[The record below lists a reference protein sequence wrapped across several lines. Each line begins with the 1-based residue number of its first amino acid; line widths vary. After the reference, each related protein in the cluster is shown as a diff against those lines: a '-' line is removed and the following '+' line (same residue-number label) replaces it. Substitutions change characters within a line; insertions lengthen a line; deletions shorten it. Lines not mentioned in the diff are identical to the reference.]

1 MSYFTSRIKIKKYS
15 LYFIPVILSLFLMSS
30 KIVDT
35 PKPFVY
41 NPPLPAELTVFG
53 ERVPIED
60 PEVRERIENE
70 LILLSRQEHLMFRYF
85 KRSGKW
91 FQKFDALL
99 QKEGMP
105 LDFKYLALVESGLD
119 NLVSSAKAAG
129 FWQFLDGTGKQFG
142 LTINS
147 EIDERYDP
155 EKSAMA
161 AIRYLKMAK
170 TKFGTWAAAAG
181 SYNMGMGG
189 MENRISSQLTSNYFD
204 LLLPDETMKY
214 VPRIAAMKLIFE
226 DPAKYGYMLTEN
238 DYWKPA
244 KYREIQITETIG
256 DLTRFAKQNGTT
268 LKTLRYLNPWVR
280 GNKLTIAKGGS
291 FTLRLP

>member
-1 MSYFTSRIKIKKYS
+1 MPHLFSRIKKHSI
-15 LYFIPVILSLFLMSS
+15 YFIPLIAALFLMSS

-41 NPPLPAELTVFG
+41 NPALPSELTVFG
-53 ERVPIED
+53 ERVPLED

-85 KRSGKW
+85 KRSGRW
-91 FQKFDALL
+91 FKKFDELL
-99 QKEGMP
+99 QKEGLP
-105 LDFKYLALVESGLD
+105 LDFKYLPLVESGLD

-129 FWQFLDGTGKQFG
+129 FWQFLESTGKQFG

-155 EKSAMA
+155 EKSALA

-170 TKFGTWAAAAG
+170 NKFGTWAAAAG

-189 MENRISSQLTSNYFD
+189 MENRMSSQLSSNYYD
-204 LLLPDETMKY
+204 LLLPDETTKY

-238 DYWKPA
+238 DYWKPL
-244 KYREIQITETIG
+244 KYREVPITQTIN
-256 DLTRFAKQNGTT
+256 DLTRFAKENGTT
-268 LKTLRYLNPWVR
+268 LKTIRYLNPWVR
-280 GNKLTIAKGGS
+280 GNKLTIPKGGS